1 MVLQLPPQR
10 FKDLLALVNQYNAT
24 PEDDPV
30 QRLFYLQKM
39 NYELA
44 KTALNEDL
52 YTWINERGEGSWQ
65 EHLGTY
71 NINPNASFF
80 LKGIQFAQAIAAK
93 IENKPP
99 YEVEAIPVNDREY
112 PLLQERD
119 VLLKEGNYTACR
131 EKYIAVNLK
140 LDALVHTDNRIKQVV
155 EEHSLILKNVHVK
168 LEAIK
173 GTEQTETTKDKEQP
187 EPLKAE
193 EQVKIH
199 VAYKTEELGNQV
211 NNFNFK
217 FEMGGWAKPFVFR
230 VEDRPELGL
239 EQKLHSFPV
248 AKYFIED
255 FAVFMMQFKGEESPV
270 DYKPVVLSQFANQG
284 NLADVARR
292 LQNKKPV
299 HIASQTNFYF
309 TQLAD
314 FCLKLI
320 AAKAYHPDI
329 KLTNFLVNDNLIR
342 VSDRKTIIENETP
355 KAKDIRSS
363 PLYAPEAYLK
373 CISPQMTFNS
383 NAYKT
388 TLDMNQFMAFQLGIA
403 LKEFLVLS
411 QMNELPD
418 DFRNPDRSAASY
430 FTSPPR
436 QIINL
441 SLLVQELTR
450 DEPEKRMTIAQ
461 FQELLVY
468 HTREPESFYRQV
480 ERVLP
485 SSTLGIQE
493 DLDEINTLLEND
505 FSNDEL
511 LARSNVIFKKLSD
524 SDPKETRLTRVA
536 ERLAKKCFL
545 QCSKEYFQDCSKEIE
560 QALPVANWNEAPW
573 YRKLLY
579 WLTFGYYDVDPV
591 TDYTKV
597 TIDRDL
603 KGSEF
608 QTHFPQLEFLPA
620 DELNYLGEAESLHFK
635 DFIYDHV
642 VQILEEESESKTSSD
657 TSPAESASED
667 TGPTLA
673 DSVKLDSGTI
683 VLKTI
688 VVKEQE
694 EPVSLL
700 DDADDLDAASV
711 VIKDS
716 PAASLADTGPLAS
729 GTIVVNE
736 DAAKDQDYPEA
747 LKRLGLFATPKP
759 SAIPVQLKPELLKV
773 DSVRTALFRGD
784 RSHRKSDQFK
794 RGALA
799 DLNWQPL
806 ESNSELSSTPKP

>member
-1 MVLQLPPQR
+1 MALQLPPKR
-10 FKDLLALVNQYNAT
+10 FKDLVALVDQYNASSE
-24 PEDDPV
+24 EDTV
-30 QRLFYLQKM
+30 QRLFYLQKI
-39 NYELA
+39 NYVLA

-52 YTWINERGEGSWQ
+52 YTWINESGEGSWQ
-65 EHLGTY
+65 QHLGTY

-80 LKGIQFAQAIAAK
+80 LKGIQFAQAVAAEIK
-93 IENKPP
+93 DKPA
-99 YEVEAIPVNDREY
+99 YEIEAIPVNDKEY

-119 VLLKEGNYTACR
+119 VLLREGDYATCR
-131 EKYIAVNLK
+131 EQFIAVNLK
-140 LDALVHTDNRIKQVV
+140 LDALIHTDNRLKQVV
-155 EEHSLILKNVHVK
+155 EEQSLILKNVHVK

-173 GTEQTETTKDKEQP
+173 GKEQTEKT
-187 EPLKAE
+187 KAE

-199 VAYKTEELGNQV
+199 VAYETEELGNQV

-217 FEMGGWAKPFVFR
+217 FKMGGWEKPFVFR

-239 EQKLHSFPV
+239 EQNLHSHPV

-270 DYKPVVLSQFANQG
+270 EYKPVVLSQFANKG
-284 NLADVARR
+284 NLAEVAKR

-299 HIASQTNFYF
+299 HIAGQTNFYF

-342 VSDRKTIIENETP
+342 VSDRKTIIENDKP
-355 KAKDIRSS
+355 KAKDVRSS
-363 PLYAPEAYLK
+363 PLYAPEQYLK

-388 TLDMNQFMAFQLGIA
+388 TINMEQFMAFQLGIA
-403 LKEFLVLS
+403 LKEFLVLT
-411 QMNELPD
+411 QMSELPD

-450 DEPEKRMTIAQ
+450 NEPEQRMTIAQ
-461 FQELLVY
+461 FQELLIY
-468 HTREPESFYRQV
+468 HIRDPEAFYREV

-485 SSTLGIQE
+485 SSALGLQE
-493 DLDEINTLLEND
+493 DLDEIKALLEND
-505 FSNDEL
+505 FTNDEL
-511 LARSNVIFKKLSD
+511 LARSNVLFKKLSD

-536 ERLAKKCFL
+536 EKLAKKCFL
-545 QCSKEYFQDCSKEIE
+545 QCSKEYFADYSKEIE
-560 QALPVANWNEAPW
+560 KALPVANWNEAPW

-579 WLTFGYYDVDPV
+579 WVTFGYYGVDPV
-591 TDYTKV
+591 SDYTKV
-597 TIDRDL
+597 KIDRDL
-603 KGSEF
+603 KSSEF

-620 DELNYLGEAESLHFK
+620 DELNFMGEEESIHFK

-642 VQILEEESESKTSSD
+642 TQILEEESETD
-657 TSPAESASED
+657 VSPAESDSDD

-673 DSVKLDSGTI
+673 DSVKLDSETI
-683 VLKTI
+683 VISTI
-688 VVKEQE
+688 VIKGQE
-694 EPVSLL
+694 EPASVL
-700 DDADDLDAASV
+700 DNPDELDAGSFV
-711 VIKDS
+711 VKDS
-716 PAASLADTGPLAS
+716 PAVSLADTGPLAS

-736 DAAKDQDYPEA
+736 GAAAHNDYPEA
-747 LKRLGLFATPKP
+747 LKRNGFFATPKL
-759 SAIPVQLKPELLKV
+759 SADSIKLNPTPKA

-784 RSHRKSDQFK
+784 KSHRNSGHFK
-794 RGALA
+794 RVAIT
-799 DLNWQPL
+799 DVNWQPL
-806 ESNSELSSTPKP
+806 GESNHSAASPVA

>member
-10 FKDLLALVNQYNAT
+10 FKDLLALVNQYNTT

-30 QRLFYLQKM
+30 QRLFYLQKI
-39 NYELA
+39 NYVLA
-44 KTALNEDL
+44 NTALNEDL
-52 YTWINERGEGSWQ
+52 YAWINESGEGSWQ
-65 EHLGTY
+65 QHLETY

-80 LKGIQFAQAIAAK
+80 LKGIQFAQAIAATIK
-93 IENKPP
+93 DKPAYDIEG
-99 YEVEAIPVNDREY
+99 IPANDREY

-119 VLLKEGNYTACR
+119 VLLKEGAFATCR
-131 EKYIAVNLK
+131 DQYIAVNLK
-140 LDALVHTDNRIKQVV
+140 LDALVHTDNRIKQLV

-173 GTEQTETTKDKEQP
+173 GKEQT

-193 EQVKIH
+193 DQVKIH

-217 FEMGGWAKPFVFR
+217 FEMGGWEKPFVFR

-239 EQKLHSFPV
+239 EQKLHSYPV

-270 DYKPVVLSQFANQG
+270 EYKPVVLSQFANKG

-320 AAKAYHPDI
+320 VAKAYHPDI

-342 VSDRKTIIENETP
+342 VSDRKTIVENGTP

-363 PLYAPEAYLK
+363 PLYAPEEYLK

-388 TLDMNQFMAFQLGIA
+388 TINMEQFMAFQLGIA
-403 LKEFLVLS
+403 LKEFLVLT

-450 DEPEKRMTIAQ
+450 SEPEKRMTIAQ

-468 HTREPESFYRQV
+468 HIREPEAFYRQV

-485 SSTLGIQE
+485 SSTLGLQE
-493 DLDEINTLLEND
+493 DLDEIKALLEND

-511 LARSNVIFKKLSD
+511 LARSNIIFKKISD

-536 ERLAKKCFL
+536 EKLAKKCFL
-545 QCSKEYFQDCSKEIE
+545 QCSKEYFHDCSKEIE

-579 WLTFGYYDVDPV
+579 WVTFGYYDVDPV

-597 TIDRDL
+597 KIDRDL

-657 TSPAESASED
+657 TSPAESGSED

-683 VLKTI
+683 VISTI
-688 VVKEQE
+688 VIKDQE
-694 EPVSLL
+694 EPASLL
-700 DDADDLDAASV
+700 ENAGDLDAASV
-711 VIKDS
+711 VVKDS
-716 PAASLADTGPLAS
+716 PVASLADTGPLES

-736 DAAKDQDYPEA
+736 DAEKENGYPEA
-747 LKRLGLFATPKP
+747 LKRHSFFATPKP
-759 SAIPVQLKPELLKV
+759 SAVPVKLKPELQKV

-784 RSHRKSDQFK
+784 WSNRRGNQFK

-799 DLNWQPL
+799 DVNWQPPGG
-806 ESNSELSSTPKP
+806 EPNSELASPAP